1 MTNAYRRGSKGP
13 EVKKIQARL
22 AELGLYRGDC
32 DGIFGGGTESS
43 VKMFQKQN
51 GLGVDGVV
59 GEGTWKKLFG
69 GGKLQKPEICKQKLE
84 YRCLALTGTIETGRP
99 VPDCFAMAS
108 GDFDGQGLSF
118 GALQWNLG
126 QGSLQPLFREMAQ
139 KHPSLLEDICHD
151 YFPELKAIFTS
162 DRDDQLAWVRSVQD
176 QRRFTLFEPWKGLL
190 TTLGRTEEFQA
201 IQVNA
206 AGKLFK
212 DAKALCAEYGLW
224 SERGVA
230 LMFDIKVQ
238 NGSISPLVKSQ
249 IMADFARLGSG
260 LSADEAEEARLVIVA
275 NRRAEASNPRWIEDV
290 RRRKTAIAHG
300 EGMVHGNYLHLED
313 QFGIRLKPF

>member
-22 AELGLYRGDC
+22 GELGLYSGDC
-32 DGIFGGGTESS
+32 DGIFGGGTESA
-43 VKMFQKQN
+43 VKNFQKKN
-51 GLGVDGVV
+51 GLGIDGVV

-69 GGKLQKPEICKQKLE
+69 GEKLQKPEICKQKLE
-84 YRCLALTGTIETGRP
+84 YRCLALTGTIETSKP
-99 VPDCFAMAS
+99 VPDCFAAAS

-126 QGSLQPLFREMAQ
+126 QGSLQPLFKEMA
-139 KHPSLLEDICHD
+139 KNHPSLLEDICHD

-162 DRDDQLAWVRSVQD
+162 DTDDQLAWVRSAQD

-190 TTLGRTEEFQA
+190 KALGRTEEFQA

-206 AGKLFK
+206 AAKLFT

-249 IMADFARLGSG
+249 IMADFARLESD
-260 LSADEAEEARLVIVA
+260 LSTEEAEEARLVIVA

-290 RRRKTAIAHG
+290 RKRKVAIAHG

-313 QFGIRLKPF
+313 QFGIRLKRF